1 MVAARSVLIAK
12 ITFSGKLRKVGN
24 LKQMLLIPPVFFQ
37 LKKKLLFGFKFNFIF
52 LEQSSSPGTRAP
64 CLRKCRGVP

>member
-37 LKKKLLFGFKFNFIF
+37 LKKKTFIW
-52 LEQSSSPGTRAP
+52 L
-64 CLRKCRGVP
+64 KI